1 MATLVRR
8 AAPLMAST
16 DGDAPRPAVLYL
28 HGFVDYFFHPHVAE
42 AFEARGYRFYALD
55 LRGYGRSI
63 ERGVQEGG
71 PNHVSEL
78 AVYTQDL
85 DAAVAAIRA
94 EGHRRIVVNAHSTGG
109 LIGPLWAAERPGT
122 VEAMVLNSPWLEL
135 NGNWFLRGPA
145 TALVDLVGRIRPT
158 LKVSGMWPHY
168 GEALHV
174 DTGGEWDY
182 ALAWKPH
189 LGFPVT
195 AGWFRSV
202 RRAHR
207 RLKRGLGVGCP
218 ILVATST
225 KRGDNR
231 HWHPEVITSDSV
243 LNPAHMWAYAHCLG
257 PDVEV
262 RTFPGGAHDL
272 ALSPEPARS
281 AYLDAALTWLD
292 AVTAGHV
299 PEEA

>member
-8 AAPLMAST
+8 ATPSARTS
-16 DGDAPRPAVLYL
+16 DDADPRPAVLYL

-42 AFEARGYRFYALD
+42 AFEERGYRFYALD

-63 ERGVQEGG
+63 GRGAQEGG
-71 PNHVSEL
+71 PNHVSDL
-78 AVYTQDL
+78 AIYTQDL

-94 EGHRRIVVNAHSTGG
+94 EGHRRMVINAHSTGG
-109 LIGPLWAAERPGT
+109 LIGPLWAATRPGT
-122 VEAMVLNSPWLEL
+122 VEAMVLNSPWLDL
-135 NGNWFLRGPA
+135 NGNWFLRGPV
-145 TALVDLVGRIRPT
+145 TALVHVIGRWCPT
-158 LKVSGMWPHY
+158 FKVSGLRPHY
-168 GEALHV
+168 GEALHR

-182 ALAWKPH
+182 SLVWKPH

-195 AGWFRSV
+195 AGWLRSV

-207 RLKRGLGVGCP
+207 RVKRGLAVQCP
-218 ILVATST
+218 VLVATST
-225 KRGDNR
+225 TRGDNR

-243 LNPAHMWAYAHCLG
+243 LDPADMWARAHRLG
-257 PDVEV
+257 SDVEV

-281 AYLDAALTWLD
+281 AYLTAALGWLD
-292 AVTAGHV
+292 AVTARG
-299 PEEA
+299 PAREA